1 MLGWA
6 GELSTR
12 GLRCLVAFD
21 AANGIAVVLLLE
33 TSMAGES

>member
-6 GELSTR
+6 GELSSR
-12 GLRCLVAFD
+12 GLRCLAAFD
-21 AANGIAVVLLLE
+21 AANELGVVLLE